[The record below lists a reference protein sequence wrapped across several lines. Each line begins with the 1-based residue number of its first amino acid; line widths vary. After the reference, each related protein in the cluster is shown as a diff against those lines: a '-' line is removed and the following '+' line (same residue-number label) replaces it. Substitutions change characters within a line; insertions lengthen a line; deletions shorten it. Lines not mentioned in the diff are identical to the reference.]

1 MLKCFPKNI
10 HSNGILLMS
19 HYLNNV
25 TAIYLTEFA
34 DFLYIVVAFTYL
46 DICLFLSRAAR
57 MFISLFWAGLFV
69 CASAHSG
76 ELSCWEIQMSHSV
89 FRFPVPYLFPMRKPW
104 IKDLC
109 PIGPKPTPTL
119 SVFWLFLP
127 WNQRKEI
134 IFIEWSIKK
143 QSVIS
148 QLTAKNII
156 LCTNLNC
163 LSDCKFLLILKCLR
177 GC

>member
-1 MLKCFPKNI
+1 
-10 HSNGILLMS
+10 MS
-19 HYLNNV
+19 HYLNSV

-34 DFLYIVVAFTYL
+34 FCFLYYCGIYIFRYSLILEQSVENVY
-46 DICLFLSRAAR
+46 
-57 MFISLFWAGLFV
+57 FIIFRAGLFV

-76 ELSCWEIQMSHSV
+76 ERSCWEIQMSHSV
-89 FRFPVPYLFPMRKPW
+89 FRFPAPYLFPMRKPW

-109 PIGPKPTPTL
+109 PIGPKPSAPPL
-119 SVFWLFLP
+119 YFWLFLS

-134 IFIEWSIKK
+134 IFIEWTIKN

-148 QLTAKNII
+148 QLTARNII
-156 LCTNLNC
+156 LCTNLKC
-163 LSDCKFLLILKCLR
+163 LRGCKCLLILKCLR